1 MVRLVLLLGPEDRR
15 MFLGLIKKKIINHDV
30 ILDFFFPFRYH
41 LVTIATQCFTTT
53 YLYSTR
59 EEKNRQLLTELF
71 GGTECD

>member
-1 MVRLVLLLGPEDRR
+1 MVRLVLLLGPEDGR
-15 MFLGLIKKKIINHDV
+15 MFLGLIKKKKINHDV